1 MIRPDYTLALY
12 EDLLDAA
19 VDAGYA
25 FATIEDVLTGSEPDD
40 PHVVVRHDVDRRPRN
55 ALLLARAEADRGIS
69 ATYYFRTGT
78 ATPERLARVESLGH
92 EVGYHYEDFVRAGGD
107 HDRAHALFAE
117 TLASFRE
124 HATIRTVAGH
134 GNLSRYTNID
144 LWDRGPS
151 FADYDLAGDACRS
164 MDLHGTYAYRSDTD
178 RRWGAA
184 GEPETTPELIAE
196 LEAGELD
203 RVAVLAHPS
212 RWTTDAL
219 EYVYQLGWDA
229 AATSAKRAVRG
240 TARIGTAT
248 ARVRE
253 AAP

>member
-12 EDLLDAA
+12 ESLLDAA

-25 FATIEDVLTGSEPDD
+25 FATVAEVLTDEAPDG
-40 PHVVVRHDVDRRPRN
+40 PHVVLRHDVDRRPRN
-55 ALLLARAEADRGIS
+55 ALLLAEAEADRGIA

-78 ATPERLARVESLGH
+78 TSPDRLARVESMGH

-107 HDRAHALFAE
+107 HDRAHELFAKN
-117 TLASFRE
+117 LASFRE
-124 HATIRTVAGH
+124 HATVRTVAGH
-134 GNLSRYTNID
+134 GNLSRHTNVD
-144 LWDRGPS
+144 LWNRGPS
-151 FADYDLAGDACRS
+151 FAAYDLAGDACRS
-164 MDLHGTYAYRSDTD
+164 MDLHGTYTYRSDTD
-178 RRWGAA
+178 RRWGGA

-196 LEAGELD
+196 LEAGEPD

-212 RWTTDAL
+212 RWTTGAL

-229 AATSAKRAVRG
+229 AATSTKRAVRG

-248 ARVRE
+248 AKVRDV
-253 AAP
+253 AP